1 MSFDKLS
8 PKIQNL
14 IREKGFLQPTIAQE
28 MSIEPI
34 LNKENILLISAT
46 GAGKTEATML
56 PIMDFI
62 IKSRSKPI
70 SVLYITPLKSLNRD
84 LLSRLFWWADKLDIE
99 IAVRHGDTD
108 QKERTAQREAPSD
121 IFIVTPE
128 TLQAILTGK
137 IFREHLKNVKCVVVD
152 EIHELVESK
161 RGVQLSLGLERLKQ
175 LAGNFQRIGLSAT
188 IGSPEIVAEY
198 LGKDVKIIRAE
209 SKKRYDIRVE
219 TPRPEA
225 KDQDIADDLVI
236 GVSTTARLRRLYELI
251 NSHKSV
257 IAFTNTRET
266 AEVIS
271 SRLAKLDKELKQ
283 SVHHGSL
290 SKERRVK
297 SEIEFKSQQLK
308 SLIATSSLELGIDIG
323 SIDLVVQYL
332 SPRQAARLIQRVGRA
347 GHRID
352 EVSKGIILSGEE
364 DVFESAVIAEN
375 AEKKKLE
382 KIKLHEMA
390 MDVLAGQILGMAL
403 DEYEVTNDKIYEIVK
418 GSYLFRTL
426 EKKDLDALLRF
437 MESIRLIFL
446 NPISN
451 PNAQKSQKEPSH
463 DSFLVKRRRKSWT
476 SYFENLSTIPAMTK
490 FRVISIVQNEP
501 IGTLDEAFIAEHGQ
515 SGNKF
520 VCAGRAW
527 KIIQVDGNKVIVE
540 PVDDIE
546 SAIPSWEGELIP
558 VAFEVAQEVGRLRK
572 IASLENPAKIKEF
585 YKVDTET
592 AKEMIDIMKKHKP
605 FPVPDDK
612 TFLMETYK
620 DFIIIHTCCGS
631 LVNDTIGRYISA
643 VLTNETGVAVNMKN
657 DPYRIILQT
666 IATPDKIKSIMEDPE
681 DLEEVL
687 AAALERSSMFKW
699 RFLHV
704 ARRFG
709 VIAKDAKFDKINMN
723 KIVQSYANT
732 PIYTETLREISLEK
746 MDIANARLV
755 MEKVAKEETKV
766 VIKQGLSYLGE
777 LALVHQFSEVMK
789 PRMPEKEIFNAFRKR
804 LLMTRV
810 RLLCTNCGDYNLVQV
825 VKDVDDQPECP
836 KCHSR
841 LIAVIRKGQ
850 IKAHEVVKKRA
861 KKKHLTEEEQRELQT
876 IRRSADLVMVYGRKA
891 VEVLAGHG
899 IGPQTAARILA
910 MMHTNKESF
919 YKDILNAEKQFV
931 RTKIYWK

>member
-1 MSFDKLS
+1 MVFKTFSEKMQKL
-8 PKIQNL
+8 IEQ
-14 IREKGFLQPTIAQE
+14 KGF
-28 MSIEPI
+28 IEPTLPQTLGI
-34 LNKENILLISAT
+34 PEIASGNNILVIAPT
-46 GAGKTEATML
+46 GIGKTEVAIL
-56 PIMDFI
+56 PIFDKI
-62 IKSRSKPI
+62 YQNKLKPI
-70 SVLYITPLKSLNRD
+70 SLLYVTPLKSLNRD
-84 LLSRLFWWADKLDIE
+84 LLDRLFWWGDKLEIE

-108 QKERTAQREAPSD
+108 QKERASQREAPPNCL
-121 IFIVTPE
+121 ITTPE

-137 IFREHLKNVKCVVVD
+137 IFREHLKNVKCVVID
-152 EIHELVESK
+152 EIHELVGSK

-175 LAGNFQRIGLSAT
+175 LSGNFQRIGLSAT
-188 IGSPEIVAEY
+188 VGSPEIVAEF
-198 LGKDVKIIRAE
+198 LGEKVKIIRAE
-209 SKKRYDIRVE
+209 SQKRYDIRVE
-219 TPRPEA
+219 TPRPDA
-225 KDQDIADDLVI
+225 KDQDISDDLVI

-251 NSHKSV
+251 TSHKSV

-271 SRLAKLDKELKQ
+271 SRLAKLDRELKQ
-283 SVHHGSL
+283 AVHHGSL
-290 SKERRVK
+290 SKESRVK
-297 SEIEFKSQQLK
+297 SETDFKGQKLK

-352 EVSKGIILSGEE
+352 EVSKGIILSGDE

-375 AEKKKLE
+375 AEKRKLE
-382 KIKLHEMA
+382 KIKVHDMA

-403 DEYEVTNDKIYEIVK
+403 DEYELTSDKIYEIAK
-418 GSYLFRTL
+418 GAYPYRTL
-426 EKKDLDALLRF
+426 RKEDLESLLKF

-446 NPISN
+446 NPPLKPKDPLMIR
-451 PNAQKSQKEPSH
+451 
-463 DSFLVKRRRKSWT
+463 RRRKTWT
-476 SYFENLSTIPAMTK
+476 SYFENLSTIPATSK

-501 IGTLDEAFIAEHGQ
+501 IGTLDEGFVAEHGQ

-558 VAFEVAQEVGRLRK
+558 VAFEVAQEVGRLRR
-572 IASLENPAKIKEF
+572 IAALENVAKIKEF

-592 AKEMIDIMKKHKP
+592 AKEMTEIMKKHKP

-620 DFIIIHTCCGS
+620 DFIIIHSCCGS
-631 LVNDTIGRYISA
+631 LVNDTLGRYISA

-666 IATPDKIKSIMEDPE
+666 VATSDKIKSILEDPE
-681 DLEEVL
+681 DMETIL
-687 AAALERSSMFKW
+687 AAAIERSSMFKW

-709 VIAKDAKFDKINMN
+709 VVSRDAKFDKINMN
-723 KIVQSYANT
+723 KIVQSYAKS
-732 PIYTETLREISLEK
+732 PIYQETLREVFLEK
-746 MDIANARLV
+746 MDIENARLV
-755 MEKVAKEETKV
+755 ANKIEKGEIKII
-766 VIKQGLSYLGE
+766 IKQGLSYLGE
-777 LALVHQFSEVMK
+777 LGLVHQFSEVMK

-804 LLMTRV
+804 LLATRV
-810 RLLCTNCGDYNLVQV
+810 RLLCTNCGEYNLVQT
-825 VKDVDDQPECP
+825 VKEIEDQPECP
-836 KCHSR
+836 KCSSR

-850 IKAHEVVKKRA
+850 IKAFEIVKKRA
-861 KKKHLTEEEQRELQT
+861 KKKSLTEEEQRELQT
-876 IRRSADLVMVYGRKA
+876 IRRSADLVMVYGSKA

-899 IGPQTAARILA
+899 IGPQTASRILA
-910 MMHTNKESF
+910 MMHTNKDNF
-919 YKDILNAEKQFV
+919 YKDILNAEKNFA
-931 RTKIYWK
+931 RTKVYWK

>member
-1 MSFDKLS
+1 MSFEKLS

-14 IREKGFLQPTIAQE
+14 IKEKGFLQPTIAQE

-34 LNKENILLISAT
+34 LNKENVLLISAT
-46 GAGKTEATML
+46 GMGKTEAVML
-56 PIMDFI
+56 PLMDFI
-62 IKSRSKPI
+62 AKSRSKPI
-70 SVLYITPLKSLNRD
+70 SVLYISPLKSLNRD
-84 LLSRLFWWADKLDIE
+84 LLTRLFWWADKLEIE

-108 QKERTAQREAPSD
+108 QKERAAQREAPSD

-137 IFREHLKNVKCVVVD
+137 IFREHLRGVKCVVID

-161 RGVQLSLGLERLKQ
+161 RGVQLSLALERLKQ
-175 LAGNFQRIGLSAT
+175 LAGNFQRVGLSAT
-188 IGSPEIVAEY
+188 VGSPDIVADY
-198 LGKDVKIIRAE
+198 LGEKVKIIHAE
-209 SKKRYDIRVE
+209 SQKRYDIRVE

-225 KDQDIADDLVI
+225 KDQDISDDLVI
-236 GVSTTARLRRLYELI
+236 GISTTARLRRLYELI
-251 NSHKSV
+251 KSHKSV

-271 SRLAKLDKELKQ
+271 SRLARLDRELKQ
-283 SVHHGSL
+283 AVHHGSL

-297 SEIEFKSQQLK
+297 SEIEFKGQKLK

-347 GHRID
+347 GHKID

-382 KIKLHEMA
+382 RVKLHEMA
-390 MDVLAGQILGMAL
+390 LDVLAGQILGMAL
-403 DEYEVTNDKIYEIVK
+403 DEYEVTSDKIYEIVK
-418 GSYLFRTL
+418 GSYLYRTIAK
-426 EKKDLDALLRF
+426 EDIESLLKF

-446 NPISN
+446 NVQ
-451 PNAQKSQKEPSH
+451 QKGPKEGS
-463 DSFLVKRRRKSWT
+463 LIVKRRRKSWT
-476 SYFENLSTIPAMTK
+476 SYFENLSTIPATSK
-490 FRVISIVQNEP
+490 FRVISIIQNEP
-501 IGTLDEAFIAEHGQ
+501 IGTLDEAFVAEHGQ

-527 KIIQVDGNKVIVE
+527 KIIQIDGNKVIVE

-558 VAFEVAQEVGRLRK
+558 VAFEVAQEVGKLRRM
-572 IASLENPAKIKEF
+572 AALENVAKIKEF
-585 YKVDTET
+585 YNVDAET
-592 AKEMIDIMKKHKP
+592 AKEMVDTMKKHKP

-620 DFIIIHTCCGS
+620 DFIIIHSCCGS
-631 LVNDTIGRYISA
+631 LVNDTLGRYISA

-666 IATPDKIKSIMEDPE
+666 VASPEKIRDILEGSE
-681 DLEEVL
+681 DLESVL
-687 AAALERSSMFKW
+687 ASAIERSSMFKW

-709 VIAKDAKFDKINMN
+709 VIAKDARFDKINMN
-723 KIVQSYANT
+723 KIVQSYSKT
-732 PIYTETLREISLEK
+732 PIYQEALREVFLEK
-746 MDIANARLV
+746 MDIENARLV
-755 MEKVAKEETKV
+755 MEKIAKDE
-766 VIKQGLSYLGE
+766 IKIAIKRGLSYLGE
-777 LALVHQFSEVMK
+777 LGLVHQFSEVMK

-810 RLLCTNCGDYNLVQV
+810 RLLCTNCGDYNLVQTV
-825 VKDVDDQPECP
+825 NDVDDQPECP
-836 KCHSR
+836 KCHSQ
-841 LIAVIRKGQ
+841 LIAVVRKGQ
-850 IKAHEVVKKRA
+850 IKAHETIKKRA
-861 KKKHLTEEEQRELQT
+861 KRKPLMEGEQRELQT

-910 MMHTNKESF
+910 MMHTNKEKF
-919 YKDILNAEKQFV
+919 YKDILDAEKQFA
-931 RTKIYWK
+931 RTKVYWK

>member
-1 MSFDKLS
+1 MVFQLFSEKMQKL
-8 PKIQNL
+8 IEQ
-14 IREKGFLQPTIAQE
+14 KGF
-28 MSIEPI
+28 IEPTLPQKLGI
-34 LNKENILLISAT
+34 PEIVSGNNVLIIAST
-46 GAGKTEATML
+46 GAGKTEATMI
-56 PIMDFI
+56 PIFDKI
-62 IKSRSKPI
+62 YLNKLKPI
-70 SVLYITPLKSLNRD
+70 SLLYITPLKSLNRD
-84 LLSRLFWWADKLDIE
+84 LLDRLFWWADKLNIE

-108 QKERTAQREAPSD
+108 QKERTSQREAPPN
-121 IFIVTPE
+121 VLLTTPE

-137 IFREHLKNVKCVVVD
+137 IFREHLKNVKCVVID

-188 IGSPEIVAEY
+188 VGSPEIVAEF
-198 LGKDVKIIRAE
+198 LGEKVKIIRAE
-209 SKKRYDIRVE
+209 SQKRYDIRVE

-236 GVSTTARLRRLYELI
+236 GVNTTARLRRLYELI
-251 NSHKSV
+251 TSHKSV

-271 SRLAKLDKELKQ
+271 SRLAKLDRELKQ
-283 SVHHGSL
+283 AVHHGSL

-297 SEIEFKSQQLK
+297 SEVDFKAQKLK

-332 SPRQAARLIQRVGRA
+332 SPRQSARLIQRVGRA

-352 EVSKGIILSGEE
+352 EVSKGVILSGEE
-364 DVFESAVIAEN
+364 DVFESAVIADN

-403 DEYEVTNDKIYEIVK
+403 DEYEVTNDRIYEITR
-418 GSYLFRTL
+418 GSYLYRTL
-426 EKKDLDALLRF
+426 TKKDLDSLLRF
-437 MESIRLIFL
+437 MESVRLIFL
-446 NPISN
+446 NPQGNSL
-451 PNAQKSQKEPSH
+451 
-463 DSFLVKRRRKSWT
+463 LVKRRRKSWT
-476 SYFENLSTIPAMTK
+476 SYFENLSTIPSKSK

-501 IGTLDEAFIAEHGQ
+501 IGTLDEAFVAEHGQ

-558 VAFEVAQEVGRLRK
+558 VAFGVAQEVGKLRR
-572 IASLENPAKIKEF
+572 IASLENVAKIKEF
-585 YKVDTET
+585 YKVDAET
-592 AKEMIDIMKKHKP
+592 AKEMVDMMKKHKP
-605 FPVPDDK
+605 FPVPDEK
-612 TFLMETYK
+612 NFLMETYK
-620 DFIIIHTCCGS
+620 DFIIIHSCCGS
-631 LVNDTIGRYISA
+631 LVNDTLGRYISA

-666 IATPDKIKSIMEDPE
+666 VTTPDKVKSILEDSE
-681 DLEEVL
+681 DIGTVL
-687 AAALERSSMFKW
+687 AAALERSTMFKW

-709 VIAKDAKFDKINMN
+709 VISKDARFDKINMN
-723 KIVQSYANT
+723 KIVQSYSKT
-732 PIYTETLREISLEK
+732 PIYQEALREVFLEK
-746 MDIANARLV
+746 MDIENARFV
-755 MEKVAKEETKV
+755 MEKIAKSEIKV
-766 VIKQGLSYLGE
+766 IIKQGLSYLGE
-777 LALVHQFSEVMK
+777 LGLVHQFSEVMK

-804 LLMTRV
+804 LLATRV

-825 VKDVDDQPECP
+825 VKDMDDQPECP
-836 KCHSR
+836 KCNSR

-850 IKAHEVVKKRA
+850 IKAFEIVKKRA
-861 KKKHLTEEEQRELQT
+861 KKKTLTDEEQHELQT

-891 VEVLAGHG
+891 CEVLAGHG

-910 MMHTNKESF
+910 MMHTDKEKF
-919 YKDILNAEKQFV
+919 YRDILAAEKQFV
-931 RTKIYWK
+931 RTKVYWK

>member
-1 MSFDKLS
+1 M
-8 PKIQNL
+8 
-14 IREKGFLQPTIAQE
+14 
-28 MSIEPI
+28 
-34 LNKENILLISAT
+34 
-46 GAGKTEATML
+46 
-56 PIMDFI
+56 
-62 IKSRSKPI
+62 
-70 SVLYITPLKSLNRD
+70 IT
-84 LLSRLFWWADKLDIE
+84 
-99 IAVRHGDTD
+99 
-108 QKERTAQREAPSD
+108 
-121 IFIVTPE
+121 TPE

-137 IFREHLKNVKCVVVD
+137 IFREHLKNVKCVVID
-152 EIHELVESK
+152 EIHELVGSK

-175 LAGNFQRIGLSAT
+175 LSGNFQRIGLSAT
-188 IGSPEIVAEY
+188 VGSPEIVAEF
-198 LGKDVKIIRAE
+198 LGEKVKIIRAE
-209 SKKRYDIRVE
+209 SQKRYDIRVE
-219 TPRPEA
+219 TPRPDA
-225 KDQDIADDLVI
+225 KDQDISDDLVI

-251 NSHKSV
+251 TSHKSV

-271 SRLAKLDKELKQ
+271 SRLAKLDRELKQ
-283 SVHHGSL
+283 AVHHGSL
-290 SKERRVK
+290 SKESRVK
-297 SEIEFKSQQLK
+297 SETDFKGQKLK

-352 EVSKGIILSGEE
+352 EVSKGIILSGDE

-375 AEKKKLE
+375 AEKRKLE
-382 KIKLHEMA
+382 KIKVHDMA

-403 DEYEVTNDKIYEIVK
+403 DEYELTSDKIYEIAK
-418 GSYLFRTL
+418 GAYPYRTL
-426 EKKDLDALLRF
+426 SKEDLESLLKF

-446 NPISN
+446 NPPLKPKDPLMIR
-451 PNAQKSQKEPSH
+451 
-463 DSFLVKRRRKSWT
+463 RRRKTWT
-476 SYFENLSTIPAMTK
+476 SYFENLSTIPATSK

-501 IGTLDEAFIAEHGQ
+501 IGTLDEGFVAEHGQ

-558 VAFEVAQEVGRLRK
+558 VAFEVAQEVGRLRR
-572 IASLENPAKIKEF
+572 IAALENVAKIKEF

-592 AKEMIDIMKKHKP
+592 AKEMTEIMKKHKP

-620 DFIIIHTCCGS
+620 DFIIIHSCCGS
-631 LVNDTIGRYISA
+631 LVNDTLGRYISA

-666 IATPDKIKSIMEDPE
+666 VATSDKIKSILEDPE
-681 DLEEVL
+681 DMETIL
-687 AAALERSSMFKW
+687 AAAIERSSMFKW

-709 VIAKDAKFDKINMN
+709 VVSRDAKFDKINMN
-723 KIVQSYANT
+723 KIVQSYAKS
-732 PIYTETLREISLEK
+732 PIYQETLREVFLEK
-746 MDIANARLV
+746 MDIENARLV
-755 MEKVAKEETKV
+755 ANKIEKGEIKII
-766 VIKQGLSYLGE
+766 IKQGLSYLGE
-777 LALVHQFSEVMK
+777 LGLVHQFSEVMK

-804 LLMTRV
+804 LLATRV
-810 RLLCTNCGDYNLVQV
+810 RLLCTNCGEYNLVQT
-825 VKDVDDQPECP
+825 VKEIEDQPECP
-836 KCHSR
+836 KCSSR

-850 IKAHEVVKKRA
+850 IKAFEIVKKRA
-861 KKKHLTEEEQRELQT
+861 KKKSLTEEEQRELQT
-876 IRRSADLVMVYGRKA
+876 IRRSADLVMVYGSKA

-899 IGPQTAARILA
+899 IGPQTASRILA
-910 MMHTNKESF
+910 MMHTNKDNF
-919 YKDILNAEKQFV
+919 YKDILNAEKNFA
-931 RTKIYWK
+931 RTKVYWK